1 MPLLPFYFLLF
12 TVSLLLMSNSGRPQ
26 NEGGT
31 SYVKREKG
39 VSALSGLVFYLGKK
53 KRERE
58 KDEWKHRAPQC
69 LPSDVCLRKSPSR
82 FLPPELFPPRVAAAA
97 ASTIIWYYDSL
108 SLSLFY
114 LSSQSNPLRKGTS
127 EDYIAGALVWLVV
140 IQVIPLHTK
149 YKINNSSRSRSSSQ
163 CPYNLYSKMND
174 RI

>member
-53 KRERE
+53 RERE
-58 KDEWKHRAPQC
+58 RERRMKAPGPTMSSIWRVSPEEPFTV
-69 LPSDVCLRKSPSR
+69 PSAGALSSQSCCCCIHNNMVLR
-82 FLPPELFPPRVAAAA
+82 L
-97 ASTIIWYYDSL
+97 SL